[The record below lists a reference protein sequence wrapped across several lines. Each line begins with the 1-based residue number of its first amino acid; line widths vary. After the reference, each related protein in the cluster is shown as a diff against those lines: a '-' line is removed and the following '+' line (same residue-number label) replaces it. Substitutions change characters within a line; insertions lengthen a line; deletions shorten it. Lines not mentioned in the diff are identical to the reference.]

1 MRARIVGFPGAMRTP
16 CTSTPGRPSWDKMSA
31 TISSR
36 PTELPPEMITM
47 SLARA
52 FSTAARRRSGS
63 SGTMP
68 MRRGT
73 PPSLRTALA
82 REYAL
87 ASRIWP
93 GPGCRSGETSSSPL
107 EMMATTGRRNTHG
120 AVHPTAAKAPTS
132 WGRSRW
138 PERSTTRPAATSA
151 PAGST
156 FSPGRT
162 GAKTLTAAGSPPS
175 PAPPAGSLLSTGSTA
190 SAPAGNM
197 PPVGIQ
203 TASPGPTFTEGASP
217 MRTCPRTVSTGAMPG
232 STGLVSAARTAQ
244 PSMVARAKAGTSASA
259 RTSRAST
266 RPPASRSVTC
276 SSGGRYGGRASRKRR
291 KAPATVDRFFASK
304 GFAASRTATAS
315 RGSGHC
321 ARTLDL
327 ALPIQAQRGC
337 DGAQGIDDHLDVVV
351 QVHPQLGGAP
361 DKLVAVHA
369 FRERFIFHLLL
380 NGLDF
385 HFVNALVGTHQS
397 HRHHEAGHLIHRVQR
412 LGHQVAPLEVEVI
425 RVALD
430 GVNDV
435 LGVAQLLQDGGT
447 LQRVVRRVRPALVV
461 KIVQQTG
468 DPPPLLV

>member
-1 MRARIVGFPGAMRTP
+1 
-16 CTSTPGRPSWDKMSA
+16 
-31 TISSR
+31 
-36 PTELPPEMITM
+36 
-47 SLARA
+47 
-52 FSTAARRRSGS
+52 
-63 SGTMP
+63 
-68 MRRGT
+68 
-73 PPSLRTALA
+73 
-82 REYAL
+82 
-87 ASRIWP
+87 
-93 GPGCRSGETSSSPL
+93 
-107 EMMATTGRRNTHG
+107 
-120 AVHPTAAKAPTS
+120 
-132 WGRSRW
+132 
-138 PERSTTRPAATSA
+138 
-151 PAGST
+151 
-156 FSPGRT
+156 
-162 GAKTLTAAGSPPS
+162 AGSPPS

-315 RGSGHC
+315 RGSGHR

-327 ALPIQAQRGC
+327 ALPIQAQRGR

-468 DPPPLLV
+468 DPPPLLVFAEAPGIGPHGRLPRQSMAQQAFALGVLGQELPRRGSGHDVVSRGQGLASSQRSIRKMRKPPPRPNRGGGCLARGGLYAAKAFSA